1 MFFHKILH
9 QVIFHQHHYCRQM
22 PRLYSNFECILK
34 LHKSTLCVFFQDFIL
49 ETIITKFTIWSF
61 FKCFQIWWILF
72 LHFMVYDNNI
82 LSKGSYS
89 ILFPMIYCMWW
100 FCVFL
105 VANLDVNGL
114 FEVDEMIPRILLQM
128 MKMLIKLF
136 CVPLVWFCVT
146 IYFFGRKWSY
156 FYSTLSS
163 NASITSSLSI

>member
-1 MFFHKILH
+1 MFFHNILH
-9 QVIFHQHHYCRQM
+9 LVTFHQHHYCRQM

-100 FCVFL
+100 FCVFSC
-105 VANLDVNGL
+105 
-114 FEVDEMIPRILLQM
+114 
-128 MKMLIKLF
+128 KLG
-136 CVPLVWFCVT
+136 C
-146 IYFFGRKWSY
+146 KWS
-156 FYSTLSS
+156 FWGWWNDSKDTLA
-163 NASITSSLSI
+163 NDEDAHKTVLCALSLILCDYLLLWT